1 MVAKTTDNKDKS
13 NAADP
18 SSASEKSRQTE
29 NNAVNE
35 NEMENSSL
43 HRFFISAIKDIYF
56 AENALMDAS
65 DQMKKEDLKEI
76 SKDTHKPS

>member
-13 NAADP
+13 NAAD
-18 SSASEKSRQTE
+18 SSCEKSRQTE

-35 NEMENSSL
+35 SEMDNSSL

>member
-13 NAADP
+13 NPAD
-18 SSASEKSRQTE
+18 SSSEKSRQTE

-35 NEMENSSL
+35 SEMDNSSL

-56 AENALMDAS
+56 AENSLMDAS
-65 DQMKKEDLKEI
+65 DQMKKEDLKKT

>member
-13 NAADP
+13 NAVD
-18 SSASEKSRQTE
+18 SSSEKSRQTE

-35 NEMENSSL
+35 SEMDNSSL

-65 DQMKKEDLKEI
+65 DQMKKEELKET

>member
-13 NAADP
+13 NAAD
-18 SSASEKSRQTE
+18 SSSEKSRQTE

-65 DQMKKEDLKEI
+65 DQMKKEELKKT

>member
-1 MVAKTTDNKDKS
+1 MVAKTTDSKDKS
-13 NAADP
+13 NTTD
-18 SSASEKSRQTE
+18 SLSEKSRQTK
-29 NNAVNE
+29 NDAANK
-35 NEMENSSL
+35 NEMENSPL

-65 DQMKKEDLKEI
+65 DRMKKEELKEI

>member
-13 NAADP
+13 NAAD
-18 SSASEKSRQTE
+18 SSSEKSRQTE

-56 AENALMDAS
+56 AENALMNAS
-65 DQMKKEDLKEI
+65 DQMKKEELKET

>member
-13 NAADP
+13 NAAD
-18 SSASEKSRQTE
+18 SSSEKSRQTE
-29 NNAVNE
+29 NKAVNE

-56 AENALMDAS
+56 AENALMNAS
-65 DQMKKEDLKEI
+65 DQMKKEELKET

>member
-13 NAADP
+13 NAAD
-18 SSASEKSRQTE
+18 SSSEKSRQAE
-29 NNAVNE
+29 NNGVNE

-56 AENALMDAS
+56 AENALTDAS
-65 DQMKKEDLKEI
+65 DQMKKEELKET

>member
-35 NEMENSSL
+35 SEMDNSSL

>member
-13 NAADP
+13 NAAD
-18 SSASEKSRQTE
+18 SSSEKSRQTE
-29 NNAVNE
+29 KNAVNE

-43 HRFFISAIKDIYF
+43 HRFFISAINDIYF

-65 DQMKKEDLKEI
+65 DQMKKEELKET

>member
-13 NAADP
+13 NAAD
-18 SSASEKSRQTE
+18 SSSEKSRQTE

-35 NEMENSSL
+35 SEMDNSSL

-65 DQMKKEDLKEI
+65 DQMKKEDLKET

>member
-13 NAADP
+13 HAAD
-18 SSASEKSRQTE
+18 SSSEKSRQTE

-65 DQMKKEDLKEI
+65 DQMKKEDLKKT

>member
-13 NAADP
+13 NAAD
-18 SSASEKSRQTE
+18 SSSEKSRQTE

-65 DQMKKEDLKEI
+65 DQMKKEELKET

>member
-13 NAADP
+13 NAAD
-18 SSASEKSRQTE
+18 SSSEKSRQTE

-65 DQMKKEDLKEI
+65 DRMKKEELKEI
-76 SKDTHKPS
+76 SKDTQKPS

>member
-1 MVAKTTDNKDKS
+1 MISKTTDSKDKS
-13 NAADP
+13 NAAD
-18 SSASEKSRQTE
+18 SSSEKSRQTE

-65 DQMKKEDLKEI
+65 DQMKKEELKET

>member
-13 NAADP
+13 NAAD
-18 SSASEKSRQTE
+18 SSSEKSRQTE

-35 NEMENSSL
+35 NEIENSSL

-56 AENALMDAS
+56 AENALMDVS
-65 DQMKKEDLKEI
+65 DQMKKEELKET

>member
-13 NAADP
+13 NAAD
-18 SSASEKSRQTE
+18 SSSEKSRQTE

-35 NEMENSSL
+35 SEMDNSSL

-65 DQMKKEDLKEI
+65 DQMKKEELKET

>member
-18 SSASEKSRQTE
+18 LSASEKSRQTE

-35 NEMENSSL
+35 NEMKNSSL

>member
-13 NAADP
+13 NAAD
-18 SSASEKSRQTE
+18 SSSEKSRQTE

-43 HRFFISAIKDIYF
+43 HMFFISAIKDIYF

-65 DQMKKEDLKEI
+65 DQMKKEELKEI

>member
-13 NAADP
+13 NAAD
-18 SSASEKSRQTE
+18 SSSEKSRQTE

-35 NEMENSSL
+35 SEMDNSSL

>member
-13 NAADP
+13 NAAD
-18 SSASEKSRQTE
+18 SSSEKSRQTE

-35 NEMENSSL
+35 SEMNNSSL

>member
-13 NAADP
+13 NAAD
-18 SSASEKSRQTE
+18 SSSEKSRQTK
-29 NNAVNE
+29 NDAANK
-35 NEMENSSL
+35 NEMEDSSL

-65 DQMKKEDLKEI
+65 DQMKKEDLKKT